1 MDLNKAFILGRV
13 TQDPQAKNLPSGM
26 LVANFGIATNRVFY
40 DKNREKQ
47 KQTEFHNIVAFGKPA
62 EIIQQYLKRGSL
74 VLIEGRIQTRNWE
87 DKDGIKKY
95 RTEIIVENL
104 QLGPKSQNQTSDQ
117 NYNPA
122 QAQTEKKPEITN
134 KEIPTIEEDYNPAVK
149 KEENEEIDVKDLPL

>member
-1 MDLNKAFILGRV
+1 MNLNKAFILGRV
-13 TQDPQAKNLPSGM
+13 TQDPQAKNLPSGTI
-26 LVANFGIATNRVFY
+26 VVNFSIATNRVFY

-62 EIIQQYLKRGSL
+62 EIIQQYLKKGSL
-74 VLIEGRIQTRNWE
+74 VLIEGRIQTRSWE

-95 RTEIIVENL
+95 RTEVIVENL
-104 QLGPKSQNQTSDQ
+104 QLGPKSQNQTPGQ

-149 KEENEEIDVKDLPL
+149 KEEEEIDVKDLPL

>member
-1 MDLNKAFILGRV
+1 MNLNKAFILGRV
-13 TQDPQAKNLPSGM
+13 TRDPQTKNLPSGL

-62 EIIQQYLKRGSL
+62 EIIQQYLKQGSL
-74 VLIEGRIQTRNWE
+74 VLIEGRIQTRSWE

-104 QLGPKSQNQTSDQ
+104 QLGPRSQNQTSEQ
-117 NYNPA
+117 NYNPPS
-122 QAQTEKKPEITN
+122 TEKKPDITT
-134 KEIPTIEEDYNPAVK
+134 KEIPTIEEGYNPAVK